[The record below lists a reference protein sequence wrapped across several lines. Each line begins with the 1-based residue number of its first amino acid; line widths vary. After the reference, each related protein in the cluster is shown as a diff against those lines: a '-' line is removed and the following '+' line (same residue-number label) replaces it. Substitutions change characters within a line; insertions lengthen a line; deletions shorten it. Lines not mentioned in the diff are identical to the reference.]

1 MSKFNISKCSYIHGD
16 KFIETPR
23 GKFIITPK
31 SNDKVK
37 IFRYLEQRDF
47 PFFLP
52 MENSISDSY
61 ELYPYVEDDIL
72 FEDKA
77 IDLVHILSLLHI
89 KTTSY
94 QEVAMD
100 SVKKMYE
107 DISNKIEQLD
117 AYYHKLHDD
126 IEAHIYMAP
135 DEYLL
140 VRNISLLYE
149 NLFLSK
155 RYLDDWY
162 DLKKDST
169 RERVVLLHK
178 QPCLSNF
185 VDRKT
190 PYFIHWDLSEKG
202 YPISDFLYFFKQHYS
217 ILEMNSLFQIYQ
229 SKFQFTKDE
238 MYLFFSLLLLDC
250 EISFSSDHYKNTI
263 LVHESIFYSSKVNSF
278 ILKQNQKDQETN
290 ESKFD

>member
-100 SVKKMYE
+100 SVKK
-107 DISNKIEQLD
+107 N
-117 AYYHKLHDD
+117 
-126 IEAHIYMAP
+126 
-135 DEYLL
+135 
-140 VRNISLLYE
+140 V
-149 NLFLSK
+149 
-155 RYLDDWY
+155 
-162 DLKKDST
+162 
-169 RERVVLLHK
+169 
-178 QPCLSNF
+178 
-185 VDRKT
+185 
-190 PYFIHWDLSEKG
+190 
-202 YPISDFLYFFKQHYS
+202 
-217 ILEMNSLFQIYQ
+217 
-229 SKFQFTKDE
+229 
-238 MYLFFSLLLLDC
+238 
-250 EISFSSDHYKNTI
+250 
-263 LVHESIFYSSKVNSF
+263 
-278 ILKQNQKDQETN
+278 
-290 ESKFD
+290 